1 MSRQTWVTRDAQGNV
16 VSSTE
21 VRSSSGCAGCLWL
34 LLGLVLVIGPAA
46 WVSDG
51 QLPVSAAVAMYCLEA
66 FVAVA
71 GIVQYLKRRGG
82 AGQ

>member
-1 MSRQTWVTRDAQGNV
+1 
-16 VSSTE
+16 
-21 VRSSSGCAGCLWL
+21 LWL